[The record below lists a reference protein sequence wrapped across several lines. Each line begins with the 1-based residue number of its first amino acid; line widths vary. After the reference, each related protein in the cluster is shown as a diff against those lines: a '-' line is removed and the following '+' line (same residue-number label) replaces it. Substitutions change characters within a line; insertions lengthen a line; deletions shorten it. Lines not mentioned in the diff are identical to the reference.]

1 MKRANAFLTFL
12 AVGVALLGGMFAHA
26 AASRRAARP
35 ALEART
41 ELVRRL
47 RTTDLCLFTEA
58 RYTRHPVMAD
68 VNTPFQDY
76 PLSIEHYPS
85 GSLMPPPAHLSS
97 ER

>member
-1 MKRANAFLTFL
+1 MI
-12 AVGVALLGGMFAHA
+12 
-26 AASRRAARP
+26 
-35 ALEART
+35 
-41 ELVRRL
+41 
-47 RTTDLCLFTEA
+47 
-58 RYTRHPVMAD
+58 TRHPVMAD